1 MPVHSVPAPI
11 VGRPRGV
18 CPCAFA
24 QVSAMGPVAA
34 RVSSVSAACMQ
45 EQPASS
51 ATRPAAGL
59 RAGRGARESSPAPLP
74 VSPAFSARPR
84 RRPGRRR
91 STGRRSVSGA
101 DRLATAG
108 EPSAIAGVA
117 PPVAL
122 PLSRPTFHPT
132 RQMNVVPVMGGGLV
146 GALSLRRPMTH
157 GPKPL
162 ASPCSQSL
170 CTCAHRNPV
179 HRPLRPATPGGEGL
193 SAAWVG
199 WELDGIVGDAS
210 PTTAKVE
217 HFCTGWDGVL
227 LLRRRIMP
235 CCSASSAWGGSAA
248 ARLRPLP
255 AAAAARHAGRG
266 RC

>member
-1 MPVHSVPAPI
+1 MLVRAVRLLQRDVLRRRLGVVRSAVPVVLPVPVHSVPAPI

-132 RQMNVVPVMGGGLV
+132 RQMNVVPVMGGGGLV
-146 GALSLRRPMTH
+146 GASRYV
-157 GPKPL
+157 
-162 ASPCSQSL
+162 AQ
-170 CTCAHRNPV
+170 
-179 HRPLRPATPGGEGL
+179 
-193 SAAWVG
+193 
-199 WELDGIVGDAS
+199 
-210 PTTAKVE
+210 
-217 HFCTGWDGVL
+217 
-227 LLRRRIMP
+227 
-235 CCSASSAWGGSAA
+235 
-248 ARLRPLP
+248 
-255 AAAAARHAGRG
+255 
-266 RC
+266 